1 MGAFADYIAA
11 ARDSGNPEQFVRE
24 YISPAEAASQAG
36 RAALPQQQTHNAAP
50 VNSNLKN
57 WSAPKA
63 KVDTSSNYYQAG
75 AQARTT
81 WGGDR
86 KSNGT
91 YRGPQG
97 GGKNT
102 TNGGSERSWWTAK
115 PWWDAKSADEEDA
128 EHMKDE
134 AWYRSKA
141 EEILGH
147 PVNALSF
154 EQVKDIVER
163 NTGDY
168 SPYVDTGSNNP
179 YYTPLMA
186 ELDAAAQMNSGDI
199 KHYGENESHDTS
211 AYWDAHRPEVH
222 NVAPIPAKSTDKP
235 SDVLRA
241 GYNALFNYD
250 GNPTMVAPA
259 ETSEPRVPDAVRFA
273 QQRGETTAEELERMG
288 RRLYPTFGK
297 TYAGG
302 NVMVTDS
309 GTSNSQ
315 PKTKDYDPYAGY
327 ITDPVTAAN
336 FEDAYKSSLA
346 NADNT
351 PTTPKDEAFRQDAGA
366 AANGAYSNSYR
377 DLPQN
382 SQKTADP
389 MYSQFQKDYDRMKAR
404 FPNYSNTALVD
415 LILFSE
421 MQNSGYETPYY
432 KWIEENLR

>member
-211 AYWDAHRPEVH
+211 AYWDANRPEVH

-241 GYNALFNYD
+241 GYNALFNYS
-250 GNPTMVAPA
+250 GTPTM
-259 ETSEPRVPDAVRFA
+259 E
-273 QQRGETTAEELERMG
+273 
-288 RRLYPTFGK
+288 
-297 TYAGG
+297 
-302 NVMVTDS
+302 TDS
-309 GTSNSQ
+309 GTGNSQ

-382 SQKTADP
+382 SQKAADP

-404 FPNYSNTALVD
+404 FPNYSNTAIVD